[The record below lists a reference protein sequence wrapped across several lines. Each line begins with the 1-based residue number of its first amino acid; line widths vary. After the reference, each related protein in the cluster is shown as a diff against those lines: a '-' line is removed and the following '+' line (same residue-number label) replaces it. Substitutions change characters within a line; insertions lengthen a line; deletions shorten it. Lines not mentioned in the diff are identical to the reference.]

1 MINCSALVL
10 TLNEEKNIKRCL
22 QSLAWCDDI
31 VVLDSFSTDETQ
43 HIAREFGVRI
53 YQRRFDNYASQRN
66 FGLHQVK
73 YKNDWVLMLDADEIV
88 SEELKEEIEK
98 ILRNTKSDN
107 SMYRMRRK
115 DHLFN
120 KWIKHSSGYPTWFGR
135 MVRPDMV
142 TVKRAI
148 NEEYHTDGKVE
159 YLTGHLLHYPFN
171 KGISHWIDKHN
182 KYSSMEAELLVNET
196 ISNIYIKDIWN
207 FDPVV
212 RRKALKKIIYSLP
225 GRPVLIF
232 FALYILRMGI
242 LDGKPGFIY
251 CLLRAYYEF
260 IINVKA
266 KEIKRRNN
274 GLSV

>member
-1 MINCSALVL
+1 MGIRG
-10 TLNEEKNIKRCL
+10 EEKKSEGL
-22 QSLAWCDDI
+22 
-31 VVLDSFSTDETQ
+31 
-43 HIAREFGVRI
+43 
-53 YQRRFDNYASQRN
+53 RR
-66 FGLHQVK
+66 
-73 YKNDWVLMLDADEIV
+73 
-88 SEELKEEIEK
+88 EIEDVVTSGSNECA
-98 ILRNTKSDN
+98 LFRL
-107 SMYRMRRK
+107 RRK
-115 DHLFN
+115 DHFFDR
-120 KWIKHSSGYPTWFGR
+120 WIKHASGYPTWFGR
-135 MVRPDMV
+135 LVRPDMV

-196 ISNIYIKDIWN
+196 ISKIYIKDIWN

>member
-171 KGISHWIDKHN
+171 KGISHWINKHN

-196 ISNIYIKDIWN
+196 ISKIYIKDIWN